1 MAKAVVDG
9 SKIASKS
16 ELHCCLSSALSFPE
30 WYGKNLDAL
39 FDCLTDISEKTEIE
53 IINSEEMKKNLGE
66 YFSSFVETV
75 KDACEENENITFC
88 IKQ

>member
-16 ELHCCLSSALSFPE
+16 ELHCALSSALSFPE

-39 FDCLTDISEKTEIE
+39 FDSLTDISEKTEIE
-53 IINSEEMKKNLGE
+53 IINSEEMKKNLGK

-75 KDACEENENITFC
+75 KDACEENENITFS